1 MFSNYKFFTV
11 CCAHVIAVATYLCMH
26 AEQWIISSKDV
37 RYLPI
42 QDTEP
47 FSDIL
52 SIQVLHLT
60 RSCFSIQGSRRTC
73 LSEIDQSSGADT
85 TRSEKQ
91 RGFWKEMYTYIE
103 NTWRTHEQIISN
115 YISIVR
121 KNTLVLWHSFN
132 YESQFKAALG
142 LAGKYCVWKLKK
154 KTPMIY
160 TFWANSL
167 FFPVKFA
174 LFCKFYIFS
183 VNFTLFSVESVLFSI
198 KFTHCPY
205 IKSPRPR
212 WSLQWRNTGRG
223 CC

>member
-1 MFSNYKFFTV
+1 MSLRWPHTSACTLNNEWLWK
-11 CCAHVIAVATYLCMH
+11 
-26 AEQWIISSKDV
+26 WNV

-52 SIQVLHLT
+52 RIQTTTLDQVLLQHPRKQAHVSIGN
-60 RSCFSIQGSRRTC
+60 RSKQRSWASYTAVLMNKFKNTS
-73 LSEIDQSSGADT
+73 
-85 TRSEKQ
+85 RSEKQ

-205 IKSPRPR
+205 KISSPKMII
-212 WSLQWRNTGRG
+212 TMKK
-223 CC
+223 